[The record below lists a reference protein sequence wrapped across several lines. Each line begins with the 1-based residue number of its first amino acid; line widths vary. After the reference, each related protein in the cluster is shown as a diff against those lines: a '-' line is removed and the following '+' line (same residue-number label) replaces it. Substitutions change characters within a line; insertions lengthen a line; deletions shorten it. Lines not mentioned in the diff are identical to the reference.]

1 MEQLIDSPQPADG
14 GEAAVR
20 EVLDLYRGLA
30 QGRLGD
36 ALDRI
41 VLFGSRARGDH
52 RADSDW
58 DVAVF
63 LRHKITPDDQR
74 SVSAIGHDVMCE
86 TGALIQSVALPAE
99 RWYADDE
106 FSRHIRLDGVLVHG

>member
-1 MEQLIDSPQPADG
+1 MEPRIIDPQLP
-14 GEAAVR
+14 GEGERAAR
-20 EVLDLYRGLA
+20 RVLDLYRDLA
-30 QGRLGD
+30 QARFGD

-52 RADSDW
+52 RVDSDW
-58 DVAVF
+58 DLAVF
-63 LRHKITPDDQR
+63 LRHSITADDQR
-74 SVSAIGHDVMCE
+74 SVSGIGHDVMCE

-106 FSRHIRLDGVLVHG
+106 FSRHIRTDGVRVHG

>member
-1 MEQLIDSPQPADG
+1 MERLIDHPRRAG
-14 GEAAVR
+14 GNAAAAG
-20 EVLDLYRGLA
+20 EVLDRYRDLA
-30 QGRLGD
+30 QARLGD

-52 RADSDW
+52 RVDSDW

-63 LRHKITPDDQR
+63 LRHKITPHDQR
-74 SVSAIGHDVMCE
+74 RISAIGHDVMCE

-106 FSRHIRLDGVLVHG
+106 FSRHLRLDGVLVHG